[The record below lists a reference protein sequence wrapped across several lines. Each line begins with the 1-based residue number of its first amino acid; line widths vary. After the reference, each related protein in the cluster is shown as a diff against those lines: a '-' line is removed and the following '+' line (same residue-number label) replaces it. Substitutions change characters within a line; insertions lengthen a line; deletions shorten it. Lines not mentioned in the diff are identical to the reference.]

1 MDIHHKCSTI
11 PGTMSREKKLPLRAA
26 IVLLGVLLAAC
37 PAQTNKIG
45 DIELDLK
52 KKAEELAQKYMIIDT
67 HQDVPYRLK
76 KKMENISQRT
86 AEGDFDYPRAKKG
99 GLNVSFMA
107 VYVPAEYEGTGN
119 AKKFADETI
128 DMIEGFP
135 KTWPDKF
142 VMASSVADVKKQFG
156 WGGISIAMGIENG
169 TCIEGNLANVKHFYD
184 RGVRYITLAHA
195 KANHLCD
202 SSFDP
207 HHEWNGLSP
216 FGVEVVA
223 EMNRL
228 GMIIDASHISDD
240 TFYQI
245 IKLSKAPM
253 VATHSSCRHFIPGF
267 ERNMSDEMIKLL
279 AEKGGVMQINFGAMF
294 ISSQVRQQWVDLEKS
309 MDEYTE
315 AHHLEGQEKE
325 DYEEKFKREHRLQ
338 RVHVSDVAMHIQH
351 VIDLV
356 GIDYVGLGSDFDG
369 VGDNLPVGL
378 EDASC
383 YPNLIYEL
391 LKKSLTEEDIQKIC
405 SGNLLRVWSQV
416 EKVAHELQSNQ

>member
-1 MDIHHKCSTI
+1 L
-11 PGTMSREKKLPLRAA
+11 PGTDQK
-26 IVLLGVLLAAC
+26 
-37 PAQTNKIG
+37 TG
-45 DIELDLK
+45 DIELNLK

-67 HQDVPYRLK
+67 HMDVPYRLK
-76 KKMENISQRT
+76 RKMEDISERT

-99 GLNVSFMA
+99 GLNVAFMA

-119 AKKFADETI
+119 AYKFADETI
-128 DMIEGFP
+128 DMIEGFA

-142 VMASSVADVKKQFG
+142 VMVRSVADVKKQFG
-156 WGGISIAMGIENG
+156 WGGISLAMGIENG

-184 RGVRYITLAHA
+184 RGVRYITLAHS
-195 KANHLCD
+195 KANHICD

-207 HHEWNGLSP
+207 HHKWNGLSP
-216 FGVEVVA
+216 FGVKVVS

-228 GMIIDASHISDD
+228 GMIIDASHVSDD
-240 TFYQI
+240 TFYQFI
-245 IKLSKAPM
+245 ELSKAPI

-267 ERNMSDEMIKLL
+267 ERNMSDQMIKLL

-294 ISSQVRQQWVDLEKS
+294 ISSQIRQQWENLEKS
-309 MDEYTE
+309 LDEYIK
-315 AHHLEGQEKE
+315 AHNLKGQEKD
-325 DYEEKFKREHRLQ
+325 DYTERYWREHPRE
-338 RVHVSDVAMHIQH
+338 RVHVSDVASHIEH
-351 VIDLV
+351 VIELV

-369 VGDNLPVGL
+369 VGPNLPVGL

-391 LKKSLTEEDIQKIC
+391 LKKGLAEEDIEKIC

-416 EKVAHELQSNQ
+416 EKVAHKLQSSQ

>member
-1 MDIHHKCSTI
+1 L
-11 PGTMSREKKLPLRAA
+11 PGTDQK
-26 IVLLGVLLAAC
+26 
-37 PAQTNKIG
+37 TG
-45 DIELDLK
+45 DIELNLK

-67 HQDVPYRLK
+67 HMDVPYRLK
-76 KKMENISQRT
+76 RKMEDISERT

-99 GLNVSFMA
+99 GLNVAFMA

-119 AKKFADETI
+119 AYKFADETI
-128 DMIEGFP
+128 DMIEGFA

-142 VMASSVADVKKQFG
+142 VMVRSVADVKKQFG
-156 WGGISIAMGIENG
+156 WGGISLAMGIENG

-184 RGVRYITLAHA
+184 RGVRYITLAHS
-195 KANHLCD
+195 KANHICD

-207 HHEWNGLSP
+207 HHKWNGLSP
-216 FGVEVVA
+216 FGVKVVS

-228 GMIIDASHISDD
+228 GMIIDASHVSDD
-240 TFYQI
+240 TFYQFI
-245 IKLSKAPM
+245 ELSKAPI

-267 ERNMSDEMIKLL
+267 ERNMSDQMIKLL

-294 ISSQVRQQWVDLEKS
+294 ISSQIRQQWENLEKS
-309 MDEYTE
+309 LDEYIK
-315 AHHLEGQEKE
+315 AHNLKGQEKD
-325 DYEEKFKREHRLQ
+325 DYTERYWREHPLE
-338 RVHVSDVAMHIQH
+338 RVHVSDVASHIEH
-351 VIDLV
+351 VIELV

-369 VGDNLPVGL
+369 VGPNLPVGL

-391 LKKSLTEEDIQKIC
+391 LKKGLAEEDIEKIC

-416 EKVAHELQSNQ
+416 EKVAHKLQSSQ

>member
-1 MDIHHKCSTI
+1 L
-11 PGTMSREKKLPLRAA
+11 PGTDQK
-26 IVLLGVLLAAC
+26 
-37 PAQTNKIG
+37 TG
-45 DIELDLK
+45 DIELNLK

-67 HQDVPYRLK
+67 HMDVPYRLK
-76 KKMENISQRT
+76 RKMEDISERT

-99 GLNVSFMA
+99 GLNVAFMA

-119 AKKFADETI
+119 AYKFADETI
-128 DMIEGFP
+128 DMIEGFA

-142 VMASSVADVKKQFG
+142 VMVRSVADVKKQFG
-156 WGGISIAMGIENG
+156 WGGISLAMGIENG

-184 RGVRYITLAHA
+184 RGVRYITLAHS
-195 KANHLCD
+195 KANHICD

-207 HHEWNGLSP
+207 HHKWNGLSP
-216 FGVEVVA
+216 FGVKVVS

-228 GMIIDASHISDD
+228 GMIIDASHVSDD
-240 TFYQI
+240 TFYQFI
-245 IKLSKAPM
+245 ELSKAPI

-267 ERNMSDEMIKLL
+267 ERNMSDQMIKLL

-294 ISSQVRQQWVDLEKS
+294 ISSQIRQQWENLEKS
-309 MDEYTE
+309 LDEYIK
-315 AHHLEGQEKE
+315 AHNLKGQEKD
-325 DYEEKFKREHRLQ
+325 DYTERYWREHPLE
-338 RVHVSDVAMHIQH
+338 RVHVSDVASHIEH
-351 VIDLV
+351 VIELV

-369 VGDNLPVGL
+369 VGPNLPVGL

-391 LKKSLTEEDIQKIC
+391 LKKGLAEEDLEKIC

-416 EKVAHELQSNQ
+416 EKVAHKLQSSQ